1 MQALTFIIGG
11 VIVTVIAA
19 VFLPMLMPIIGAFAG
34 AVVGFFF
41 DETSRSFLDALG
53 MKDLEMWQLGAMLGF
68 VGGFFKSYTT
78 VSK

>member
-1 MQALTFIIGG
+1 MQALTIIGG
-11 VIVTVIAA
+11 ALAAVIVA
-19 VFLPMLMPIIGAFAG
+19 VLLPMLMPIIGAFAG

-68 VGGFFKSYTT
+68 VGGFFKSS
-78 VSK
+78 VSASSK

>member
-1 MQALTFIIGG
+1 MQALTIFGG
-11 VIVTVIAA
+11 ALTAVILA
-19 VFLPMLMPIIGAFAG
+19 VFLPMFMPVIGAFAG

-53 MKDLEMWQLGAMLGF
+53 MKELEMWQLGAMLGF
-68 VGGFFKSYTT
+68 VGGFFKPYTT